1 MPKFKIVVSDPKEGK
16 TQTIELEGPAA
27 QPPIGR
33 ELGEI
38 VDGGVLDLPNVKLR
52 ITGGTD
58 KDGIPMRIDVHGGG
72 KKKIILAG
80 GIGFKPKK
88 KGERRRK
95 LVRGRVITED
105 TYLLNMVILH
115 EEKVAAKLRK
125 AKKS

>member
-1 MPKFKIVVSDPKEGK
+1 MPKFKIVVSDPEEGK

-27 QPPIGR
+27 KPLVGR

-38 VDGGVLDLPNVKLR
+38 IDGGILGLPKMKVK

-58 KDGIPMRIDVHGGG
+58 KDGIPMRMDVHGGG
-72 KKKIILAG
+72 KKKIILSG

-88 KGERRRK
+88 RGERRRR

-105 TYLLNMVILH
+105 TYLINMVLIR
-115 EEKVAAKLRK
+115 EEEAA
-125 AKKS
+125 AEAEAVS

>member
-27 QPPIGR
+27 KPLVGR
-33 ELGEI
+33 ELGETI
-38 VDGGVLDLPNVKLR
+38 DGGILGLPKLKVK

-58 KDGIPMRIDVHGGG
+58 KDGIPMRMDVHGGG
-72 KKKIILAG
+72 KKKIILSG
-80 GIGFKPKK
+80 GIGFKPKR

-95 LVRGRVITED
+95 LVRGRVVTED

-115 EEKVAAKLRK
+115 EEEAAAK
-125 AKKS
+125 AEAGS